1 MKICPIMSKAVLLTS
16 EYRKPEEDLI
26 RIKCQQKECALWVI
40 EQSAYGLF
48 AGESKIPI
56 ERCGLIK

>member
-16 EYRKPEEDLI
+16 EYRNPEEDLI
-26 RIKCQQKECALWVI
+26 RIKCQEKDCALWIV
-40 EQSAYGLF
+40 EM
-48 AGESKIPI
+48 GEGKMPI